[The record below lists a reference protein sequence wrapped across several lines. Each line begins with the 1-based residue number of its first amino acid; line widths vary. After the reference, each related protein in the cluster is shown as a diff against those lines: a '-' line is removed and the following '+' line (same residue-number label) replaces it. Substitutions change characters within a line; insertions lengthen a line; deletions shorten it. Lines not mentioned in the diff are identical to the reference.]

1 MFPYRL
7 IRIVDHRAILDK
19 PPNKVNVQ
27 ARGFFRGTIE
37 KKTSRESQIVEEEKE
52 RKEEISGGNDG
63 FSKDEKFCGRHT
75 HARTRLSTRLNRNT
89 RRVLTLTGKKIR

>member
-37 KKTSRESQIVEEEKE
+37 KKTSRESQIVGGEKE
-52 RKEEISGGNDG
+52 RKKFQEETMDFRRMKNFVGG
-63 FSKDEKFCGRHT
+63 T
-75 HARTRLSTRLNRNT
+75 RTRAH
-89 RRVLTLTGKKIR
+89 VCPHV